1 MADTKINCFKC
12 GKEMK
17 LEKELPGMKIFIC
30 DECKTAKRID
40 TSKGTEKANKGSEK
54 L

>member
-30 DECKTAKRID
+30 DECKAARRID
-40 TSKGTEKANKGSEK
+40 AGKSPKKEG
-54 L
+54 